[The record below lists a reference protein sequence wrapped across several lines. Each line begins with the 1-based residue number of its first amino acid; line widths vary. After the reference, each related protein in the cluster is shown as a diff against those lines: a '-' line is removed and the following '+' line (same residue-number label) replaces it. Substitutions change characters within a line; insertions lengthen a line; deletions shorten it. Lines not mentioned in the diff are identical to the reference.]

1 MAAHTSTNMVKKNK
15 MDWID
20 HYGFILVAYAH
31 MTDWYLADSELQI
44 ITEKMEFLLASS
56 SQPYESDQVAQKLI
70 KVISRYESCKKE
82 DDKMKALF
90 KSCRALNKEP
100 WFDNLASAL
109 LLENLA
115 EIAEADRKIEKTEIQ
130 FLKNIADVF
139 AVSPPRL

>member
-1 MAAHTSTNMVKKNK
+1 MVKNNQNDI
-15 MDWID
+15 DWID

-31 MTDWYLADSELQI
+31 MTDWYLADSELQV
-44 ITEKMEFLLASS
+44 ITEKMEFMLSS
-56 SQPYESDQVAQKLI
+56 SNQPYDSDQVAQKLI
-70 KVISRYESCKKE
+70 KVISRYESYTE
-82 DDKMKALF
+82 DDDKMEALF
-90 KSCRALNKEP
+90 ISCTTLNKEP

-139 AVSPPRL
+139 GVSPPRI

>member
-1 MAAHTSTNMVKKNK
+1 MVKNNQNEI
-15 MDWID
+15 DWID

-31 MTDWYLADSELQI
+31 MTDWYLADSELQV
-44 ITEKMEFLLASS
+44 ITEKMEFMLSS
-56 SQPYESDQVAQKLI
+56 SNQPYDSDQVAQKLI
-70 KVISRYESCKKE
+70 KVISRYESYKKE
-82 DDKMKALF
+82 DDKMEALF
-90 KSCRALNKEP
+90 ISCTTLNKEP

-139 AVSPPRL
+139 GVSPPRI

>member
-1 MAAHTSTNMVKKNK
+1 MKNNQNEI
-15 MDWID
+15 DWID

-31 MTDWYLADSELQI
+31 MTDWYLADSELQV
-44 ITEKMEFLLASS
+44 ITEKMEYMLSS
-56 SQPYESDQVAQKLI
+56 SNQPYESDQVAQKLI
-70 KVISRYESCKKE
+70 KVISRYESCKEE
-82 DDKMKALF
+82 DDKMEELF
-90 KSCRALNKEP
+90 KSCTTLNKEP

-139 AVSPPRL
+139 GVSPPRI

>member
-1 MAAHTSTNMVKKNK
+1 MVKNNQNAI
-15 MDWID
+15 DWID

-31 MTDWYLADSELQI
+31 MTDWYLADSELQL
-44 ITEKMEFLLASS
+44 ITEKLEFLLASS
-56 SQPYESDQVAQKLI
+56 NQPYESDQVAQKLI
-70 KVISRYESCKKE
+70 KVISMYESYKKE
-82 DDKMKALF
+82 DDKMEALF
-90 KSCRALNKEP
+90 KSCANLNKEP

-139 AVSPPRL
+139 GVSPPRI

>member
-1 MAAHTSTNMVKKNK
+1 MVKNNQNEI
-15 MDWID
+15 DWID

-31 MTDWYLADSELQI
+31 MTDWYLADSELQVI
-44 ITEKMEFLLASS
+44 SEKMEILLSNT

-70 KVISRYESCKKE
+70 KVISRYESYIE
-82 DDKMKALF
+82 DDDKMEALII
-90 KSCRALNKEP
+90 SCTTLNKEP

-115 EIAEADRKIEKTEIQ
+115 EIAEADRKIEETEIQ

-139 AVSPPRL
+139 GVSPPRI